1 MSYYC
6 RESHSK
12 TPEERMK
19 EMVRLWN
26 YDEEWLSFLPKK
38 GTNPLSLEE
47 LKDLRDKLPEDRQF
61 CFAMR
66 LGGVVCCDN
75 KHGGLLLLRHGYIP
89 NFESSI
95 SVR

>member
-26 YDEEWLSFLPKK
+26 YDAEWLKFIPKK

-47 LKDLRDKLPEDRQF
+47 LKDMRDQLPANRQF
-61 CFAMR
+61 GFAMMS
-66 LGGVVCCDN
+66 GDTVSCEN
-75 KHGGLLLLRHGYIP
+75 KHGGLLLMKHGYIP